1 MENIFSV
8 LFATLRTVNKYK
20 VVLYV
25 LILSMPEKEELR
37 RTSTSISL
45 TPEIKKGKKGLSS

>member
-1 MENIFSV
+1 MKKKFSV

-20 VVLYV
+20 AVLYV

-45 TPEIKKGKKGLSS
+45 TPEIKKGKKD